1 MRYMI
6 GVDGG
11 ATGTIA
17 VLADE
22 EGKVL
27 HVAQASA
34 SNYIAVGEESA
45 GQALRQ
51 VIQGLVTDNGHHL
64 EDCIAATFG
73 LAGLNNETNHR
84 IFQGLIDPIGLGGT
98 VHVENDIVIA
108 WAAATAC
115 KPGVVVIAGT
125 GSSAFGV
132 NANGTRIKS
141 LGWDYILA
149 DQGSGYWIGLQG
161 IRAAIKAWD
170 GRIDETPL
178 VDYMVQHYQLEKAE
192 DMLSYAYTPEFEKPQ
207 IASFSKYVSM
217 SAEQG
222 DVAAIEILKQAGD
235 ELGQAVCAVIKRLG
249 IAGEDFTVGLIGGA
263 FRSGEHL
270 TDSFN
275 AQVLGLAPKA
285 TIEPARYPPVI
296 GAVIYSHYQ
305 NGTLTDEIVNRLA
318 ETGVGA
324 LRFKS

>member
-11 ATGTIA
+11 ATGTVA

-22 EGKVL
+22 QGTIL
-27 HVAQASA
+27 HAAQASA
-34 SNYIAVGEESA
+34 SNYIAVGEASA
-45 GQALRQ
+45 GQALHQ
-51 VIQGLVTDNGHHL
+51 VIQRLVLEAGYRL
-64 EDCIAATFG
+64 EDCVAATFG
-73 LAGLNNETNHR
+73 LAGLNNDADAR
-84 IFQGLIDPIGLGGT
+84 AYRGLIDPIGLGGT

-108 WAAATAC
+108 WAAATGC

-132 NANGTRIKS
+132 NAKGERIKS
-141 LGWDYILA
+141 LGWDYVLA

-170 GRIDETPL
+170 GRIAETPL
-178 VDYMVQHYQLEKAE
+178 VDYMIQHYNLSRPE
-192 DMLSYAYTPEFEKPQ
+192 DMLTLAYMPDFEKPQ
-207 IASFSKYVSM
+207 IASFSKYVSV

-222 DVAAIEILKQAGD
+222 DTAAIDILRQAGE
-235 ELGQAVCAVIKRLG
+235 ELGQAVCAVIQRLG
-249 IAGEDFTVGLIGGA
+249 IATEAFTVGLIGGA
-263 FRSGEHL
+263 FRSGEYL
-270 TDSFN
+270 TAPFH
-275 AQVLGLAPKA
+275 AKVLALAPHA
-285 TIEPARYPPVI
+285 HIEPARYPPVI

-305 NGTLTDEIVNRLA
+305 NGTLTDEVVTRLA